1 MKPITLGLLQCN
13 FRSAFDEKIPQIA
26 RVAGQKCPMYPRD
39 VRFNHELLIAQMRD
53 AACHGAKLLLTPESY
68 LDGWSFD
75 KDILDRVATTVPGPQ
90 TEELGSLARHLGV
103 WLCVAMFVREDGQ
116 VFNAAVIID
125 DSGGVQGIYR
135 KTHETRPVLESMPYD
150 LGGDLPVFD
159 TPWGVVGVLICHD
172 RWYPEAA
179 RTLRRR
185 GAELILNPLAAAI
198 VGPYHPYHEIHH
210 CVVRAQAYLNGLFWV
225 SCNSAN
231 HGGHSMVIA
240 PDGSVIARAGGDQ
253 ENLIVTLDPDGH
265 SSYDFVANV
274 RDELY
279 GGQ

>member
-1 MKPITLGLLQCN
+1 MFPVASIPIADTPLRVAPITLAKPARQSADEPMSFSAAAEAFGMTADLEAGKMATRRAYGLALRALGLANPQVVALGETVYAAQC
-13 FRSAFDEKIPQIA
+13 
-26 RVAGQKCPMYPRD
+26 
-39 VRFNHELLIAQMRD
+39 

-179 RTLRRR
+179 RALRRR
-185 GAELILNPLAAAI
+185 GAEMILNPVAAAI
-198 VGPYHPYHEIHH
+198 
-210 CVVRAQAYLNGLFWV
+210 R
-225 SCNSAN
+225 
-231 HGGHSMVIA
+231 
-240 PDGSVIARAGGDQ
+240 R
-253 ENLIVTLDPDGH
+253 T
-265 SSYDFVANV
+265 
-274 RDELY
+274 
-279 GGQ
+279 